1 MCGVFLDI
9 GILARAISLGF
20 TAAISPGP
28 FQTYVIAQT
37 LSHGWRRGLPL
48 IIAPLISD
56 IPIAILALFVLRQLP
71 DSVLQLIRIAGGLF
85 LLYLAWGMFRQLRQN
100 SATNSSAAATGTTT
114 NALRRT
120 ILIDLV
126 SPGPYVFWFTI
137 TGPMIVGAWGRS
149 PADAIAF
156 IVGFYAV
163 FMGGMAVYVA
173 VFHRARRLDER
184 VVRGLLMV
192 GVVVMVILALLLLR
206 AGLFGA

>member
-1 MCGVFLDI
+1 MIGVFLDI
-9 GILARAISLGF
+9 GILARAVSLGF

-71 DSVLQLIRIAGGLF
+71 DTVLQLIRIAGGLF
-85 LLYLAWGMFRQLRQN
+85 LLYLAWGMFRQLRQKTSN
-100 SATNSSAAATGTTT
+100 SASGAAGTTT

-120 ILIDLV
+120 VLMNLV
-126 SPGPYVFWFTI
+126 SPGPYIFWFTI

-149 PADAIAF
+149 PADAVAF
-156 IVGFYAV
+156 VVGFYAV

-173 VFHRARRLDER
+173 VFHQARRLDER
-184 VVRGLLMV
+184 IVRGLLLT
-192 GVVVMVILALLLLR
+192 GVVVMVVLGLLLLR
-206 AGLFGA
+206 AGFFGA